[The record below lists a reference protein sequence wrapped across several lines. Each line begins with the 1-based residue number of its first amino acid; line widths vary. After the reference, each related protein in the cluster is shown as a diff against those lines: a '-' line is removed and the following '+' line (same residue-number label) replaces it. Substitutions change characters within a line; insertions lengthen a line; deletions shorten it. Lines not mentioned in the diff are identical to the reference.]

1 MQPVLKVIKKER
13 DIKAILSK
21 GRRVFRR
28 SLTVAFVPSP
38 SNFPSVV
45 DKEVLHN
52 PASSTHPI
60 DSSDGQV
67 QARMITSQEPEL
79 YFIVLAGKKIFRKAV
94 QRNLAKRRLKAM
106 LRLALQD
113 GLHPSCMMTISAK
126 KEVIT
131 EPFDNLYQQFKSAIV
146 EIVAYTRSLK

>member
-1 MQPVLKVIKKER
+1 VQPVLKVIKKER
-13 DIKAILSK
+13 DIKSVLSK

-28 SLTVAFVPSP
+28 SLTLAFMPPPYPSL
-38 SNFPSVV
+38 V

-131 EPFDNLYQQFKSAIV
+131 ESFDNLYQQFKSAIV
-146 EIVAYTRSLK
+146 EIVAYTSSLK